1 MLLEESEQ
9 AMQRRLT
16 GRPGHANFDSIEGN
30 RWDCPLNEN
39 AYRDSVRERDLDNF
53 LVEELSSS
61 DDFRDWLV
69 GRISSDFLPPD
80 TGDIRVRKS
89 PVRASLDGRQTDV
102 ELGWFSGDV
111 QRACV
116 LLESKVADDF
126 QTDQAESYFGEIQ
139 AQLRKLGPKRA
150 AAVLVA
156 PASKMSSLQ
165 HDGAFAA
172 DVTIEEIIVFL
183 EGRLEDL
190 EEGELSRRLAARIE
204 LLQALAGKRSSSGWV
219 ASTVAEKRDFA
230 IAYEQLA
237 AEILPDV
244 KVRPSTD
251 GRKALTRIFE
261 GMSVPALPGMTLRH
275 EFGRGAPVKY
285 TNVQFPG
292 CAGKIGKLRG
302 SELLR
307 GSPYQVATAGQS
319 LSIRADTP
327 GVDPILPFDKERE
340 KVETGLIATRDL
352 LAWVR
357 ANAAEIA
364 RLLDIY

>member
-1 MLLEESEQ
+1 M
-9 AMQRRLT
+9 
-16 GRPGHANFDSIEGN
+16 
-30 RWDCPLNEN
+30 LNEN

-53 LVEELSSS
+53 LVEELSAS
-61 DDFRDWLV
+61 DDFRDWLL
-69 GRISSDFLPPD
+69 GRISADFLPPD

-126 QTDQAESYFGEIQ
+126 QPGQAESYLGEVQ
-139 AQLRKLGPKRA
+139 AQQRNLGPKRA

-165 HDGAFAA
+165 HNGAFAA
-172 DVTIEEIIVFL
+172 DVTIEEIIAFL
-183 EGRLEDL
+183 ESRLEDL
-190 EEGELSRRLAARIE
+190 EEGELSRRLVVRVE

-237 AEILPDV
+237 EDILPDV
-244 KVRPSTD
+244 KVRPSTN
-251 GRKALTRIFE
+251 GPQAITRIFE
-261 GMSVPALPGMTLRH
+261 GMNIPEFPDMKLRH
-275 EFGRGAPVKY
+275 EFGNQLAWKY

-292 CAGKIGKLRG
+292 QAGKIGALRG
-302 SELLR
+302 SALLR
-307 GSPYQVATAGQS
+307 GSPYQVETAGQS
-319 LSIRADTP
+319 LAIRARTP
-327 GVDPILPFDKERE
+327 GVNPMLPFEEERE

-364 RLLDIY
+364 RLLDLSESVR